1 MVESLA
7 SPMLPTP
14 TFLIRLAHTGI
25 LVAIAGLTAASAS
38 AAQSFDVSFEEVTE
52 TVFGTVPTGSSFGA
66 GAWGDMDRDGDP
78 DLWLGNHALD
88 LALWVNQGAAGFQN
102 ELLEMMPGALAADS
116 HGAAWADFDG
126 DGDLDLLECVGASLG
141 AGIGPNRLWLNRSP
155 HPFAEVGKLA
165 GLDFPAG
172 RSRSPL
178 WVDWN
183 LDGRMDVVVTAFPS
197 SQSQDRLF
205 TQTATGQFVDTT
217 AQAGFLGTGVNT
229 RFGQLGDYDSD
240 GQMEML
246 LQSRTF
252 PDSAMEFD
260 TGGFRE
266 LALPPGFQ
274 PLANVQDVVV
284 GDFDNDLDMDFYLA
298 REPYWSGNE
307 VGIAD
312 DGSLR
317 IATRIKA
324 GTSRLQFRCKGNLW
338 IETIVGFPPDRFLL
352 GVDRVPAQRM
362 PLLVRNHDKNVI
374 GINAGDESDGEAVY
388 LGRES
393 DSAVW
398 DCVFASPVDFNGAM
412 IIRSDQPIEV
422 VRIFDIRER
431 EDSPD
436 VMFWSDPDHPDFSI
450 PDEDFEG
457 RAAACG
463 DFDNDGDLDLYVVYT
478 GAALNRV
485 NRLYENQGGG
495 EFVVVPGAAGAEGSR
510 LGVGDGVSVVDYDQ
524 DGFLDLLVTN
534 GAGIRP
540 LSNEGPVQLFRNRG
554 GNGNHWL
561 QIDLVG
567 SRDTRDAIGA
577 VVEVT
582 TAGGT
587 QRRDQTGGMTR
598 ATQHHTRLHFGLG
611 TEPRIDRILVTW
623 PDGSK
628 QEMRDVLADQI
639 LVIEQR

>member
-1 MVESLA
+1 
-7 SPMLPTP
+7 MLPTSSSP
-14 TFLIRLAHTGI
+14 LWRCRLGI
-25 LVAIAGLTAASAS
+25 LVAIAGLSSAGASV
-38 AAQSFDVSFEEVTE
+38 AQQFDVSFDEVTE
-52 TVFGTVPTGSSFGA
+52 AVFGSVPIGPSFGA

-78 DLWLGNHALD
+78 DLWLGNHAYD
-88 LALWVNQGAAGFQN
+88 SALWVNQGAAGFQN
-102 ELLEMMPGALAADS
+102 RVLEFMPGAIAADS

-126 DGDLDLLECVGASLG
+126 DGDLDLLECVGSRLG
-141 AGIGPNRLWLNRSP
+141 TSIGPNRLWLNRYP

-165 GLDFPAG
+165 GLDFPEG
-172 RSRSPL
+172 RSRTPL

-197 SQSQDRLF
+197 AQSRDRLF
-205 TQTATGQFVDTT
+205 TQTSTGQFVDTT
-217 AQAGFLGTGVNT
+217 AQTGFLATGVNT
-229 RFGQLGDYDSD
+229 RFGQLGDYDGD
-240 GQMEML
+240 GDMEML
-246 LQSRTF
+246 LQSRAF
-252 PDSAMEFD
+252 PDSLMEFGP
-260 TGGFRE
+260 GGFRKIH
-266 LALPPGFQ
+266 LPPGAS
-274 PLANVQDVVV
+274 PLTNVQDVVV
-284 GDFDNDLDMDFYLA
+284 GDFDNDLDMDLYMA

-307 VGIAD
+307 VAVAG

-324 GTSRLQFRCKGNLW
+324 GTSRMQFRCEGDLL
-338 IETIVGFPPDRFLL
+338 IEALDGYPPDRFFL
-352 GVDRVPAQRM
+352 GANRVPAEKL
-362 PLLVRNHDKNVI
+362 PLYVRHDDKNVI
-374 GINAGDESDGEAVY
+374 GVNAGDENDGEAVY

-393 DSAVW
+393 DSSLW
-398 DCVFASPVDFNGAM
+398 DCVFASPFDFNGAM
-412 IIRSDQPIEV
+412 IIRSNKPIEV
-422 VRIFDIRER
+422 VRIFGFREA

-436 VMFWSDPDHPDFSI
+436 VISWSDPDHPDFSVL
-450 PDEDFEG
+450 DKNFEG

-478 GAALNRV
+478 GAALNRA
-485 NRLYENQGGG
+485 NRLYENRGGG
-495 EFVVVPGAAGAEGSR
+495 DFVVVPGAAGAEGSQ
-510 LGVGDGVSVVDYDQ
+510 LGVGDGVSVADYDQ

-540 LSNEGPVQLFRNRG
+540 LTNDGPLQLFRNRG

-577 VVEVT
+577 IVRVT
-582 TAGGT
+582 TASGT

-611 TEPRIDRILVTW
+611 SDERVDRIEVTW
-623 PDGSK
+623 PDGSQ
-628 QEMRDVLADQI
+628 QELRDVLADQI